1 MRPLALVVTTLTI
14 WAASLPAQRPGTGQS
29 GRRALLP
36 RAREIALARSAAP
49 PAVSDS
55 ATIYVLGDKDYE
67 IAVHGTNGNACYVD
81 RSQVETVAP
90 QCLNAEGAATIMQV
104 EMHHTALLHQ
114 GHSVAETDRDIAD
127 GLASGRFH
135 LPTRPALCY
144 MMSAEQKFFYDDGKP
159 KGQWYPHLML
169 YMPYVT
175 AAELGIGKTGS
186 DGKTTSDGETTSDG
200 KAIVVQYEGSPL
212 ATVMIVVRYFLQP
225 AGGSV
230 TER

>member
-1 MRPLALVVTTLTI
+1 MRPLALVFSALTM

-29 GRRALLP
+29 GRRPLLP
-36 RAREIALARSAAP
+36 RPREIALARSAAP

-55 ATIYVLGDKDYE
+55 ATIYVLGDKEYE

-81 RSQVETVAP
+81 RDRVETVAP
-90 QCLNAEGAATIMQV
+90 ECFNAEGAATIMAL
-104 EMHHTALLHQ
+104 EMHRIALLHQ
-114 GHSVAETDRDIAD
+114 GHSVPETDREIAD

-135 LPTRPALCY
+135 LPRRPALCY
-144 MMSAEQKFFYDDGKP
+144 MMSADQSLFDDDGKP
-159 KGQWYPHLML
+159 TGHWYPHLML

-175 AAELGIGKTGS
+175 AAELGLGKTGS
-186 DGKTTSDGETTSDG
+186 DGKT
-200 KAIVVQYEGSPL
+200 ALVQWEGSPL
-212 ATVMIVVRYFLQP
+212 ANVMIVVRDFLQP